1 MKKNALPKTEIESA
15 RAVDYELAQKAAK
28 GDIAAFEEIYWK
40 YHRRVF
46 GVCYQ
51 MTKSVTEA
59 EDATQK
65 VFLQLF
71 RKIDSFRGES
81 AFSTWLHRLTVN
93 QVLMH
98 FRIDKARKEQTTEDG
113 EMLETGHL
121 HKTKQ
126 TVHRVID
133 RLELDKAIAKLPDG
147 YRKVVILHDI
157 QGFEHDEIAQILG
170 CASGTSK
177 SQLFKA
183 RQKLRKM
190 LASDYYG
197 FNSETT

>member
-1 MKKNALPKTEIESA
+1 MKENDLSATEIESA
-15 RAVDYELAQKAAK
+15 RLLEYKLAQKAAK
-28 GDIAAFEEIYWK
+28 GDIQAFEQIYWQ

-46 GVCYQ
+46 GVCFQ
-51 MTKSVTEA
+51 MTKDADEA

-98 FRIDKARKEQTTEDG
+98 FRTDKARKERTTEDG
-113 EMLETGHL
+113 ELPEGSL
-121 HKTKQ
+121 FHKDNQ
-126 TVHRVID
+126 GVHQVIN
-133 RLELDKAIAKLPDG
+133 RLALNKAIAKLPDG

-157 QGFEHDEIAQILG
+157 QGYEHEEIAQILG

-183 RQKLRKM
+183 RQKLRK
-190 LASDYYG
+190 LLTTDYYR
-197 FNSETT
+197 FKSKAV